1 MFRGLLQ
8 VEAKTSG
15 PIAKSVLKVGLQS
28 TPGWKDREVK
38 TCALRGCQD
47 GILWGEVCTH
57 MAGKPGN
64 VVELAVFLMPNTC
77 QEAIRG
83 GRLPTH
89 PSFEDGGLS
98 WQEGMAAGG

>member
-1 MFRGLLQ
+1 
-8 VEAKTSG
+8 
-15 PIAKSVLKVGLQS
+15 
-28 TPGWKDREVK
+28 
-38 TCALRGCQD
+38 
-47 GILWGEVCTH
+47 

-64 VVELAVFLMPNTC
+64 VVELAVFLIPNTC

-83 GRLPTH
+83 GRLLPH